1 MEKAFRTEDEVRDS
15 AKLVLGFDKT
25 EDGAQQGTGQIT
37 TFNQLGFRG
46 CNDKPDGWY
55 LPDDASKPAI
65 ILETKSEAEGVSKEK
80 HVKELFKNIDVVAK
94 KYSKTIGILYSG
106 GAIRVF
112 RNKIELSDVS
122 KRLENKDYY
131 IRLCTSQKLDSNY
144 IFEIK
149 LSNAQ
154 LRMLFMT
161 GDGKEKS
168 GRSPN
173 STQST
178 AIERAANRFND
189 MKKRGLLDGNI
200 HCFCVTLYGMEYYRS
215 KTADK

>member
-1 MEKAFRTEDEVRDS
+1 MSKGMRTEDEVRDS

-25 EDGAQQGTGQIT
+25 EDGVQQGTGQIT

-65 ILETKSEAEGVSKEK
+65 ILETKSETEGVSKEK

-106 GAIRVF
+106 SAIRVF
-112 RNKIELSDVS
+112 RNKIELSDAS

-131 IRLCTSQKLDSNY
+131 ICLVYEPEARQ
-144 IFEIK
+144 
-149 LSNAQ
+149 Q
-154 LRMLFMT
+154 LHLRNHAENQQQPAFQVRY
-161 GDGKEKS
+161 DGPAGPDDFHGLRPCRPALQPSE
-168 GRSPN
+168 RS
-173 STQST
+173 SK
-178 AIERAANRFND
+178 AEGH
-189 MKKRGLLDGNI
+189 GLQYLP
-200 HCFCVTLYGMEYYRS
+200 
-215 KTADK
+215 

>member
-1 MEKAFRTEDEVRDS
+1 MSKGMRTEDEVRDS
-15 AKLVLGFDKT
+15 AKLVLGFDRK
-25 EDGAQQGTGQIT
+25 ESGVQQGTGQIT

-106 GAIRVF
+106 SAIRVF
-112 RNKIELSDVS
+112 RNKIELSDAS

-131 IRLCTSQKLDSNY
+131 IRLCTS
-144 IFEIK
+144 
-149 LSNAQ
+149 
-154 LRMLFMT
+154 
-161 GDGKEKS
+161 
-168 GRSPN
+168 
-173 STQST
+173 
-178 AIERAANRFND
+178 
-189 MKKRGLLDGNI
+189 
-200 HCFCVTLYGMEYYRS
+200 
-215 KTADK
+215 